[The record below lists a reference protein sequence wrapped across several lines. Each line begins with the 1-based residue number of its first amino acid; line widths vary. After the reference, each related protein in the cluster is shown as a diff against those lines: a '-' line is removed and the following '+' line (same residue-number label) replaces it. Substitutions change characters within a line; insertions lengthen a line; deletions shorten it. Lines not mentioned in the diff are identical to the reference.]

1 MHAQATRPQRR
12 NAYRMSVAALLAVA
26 LALLWL
32 RPEPDRSQALQ
43 EEPSLSSP
51 AAIAQDPA
59 EDQAGP
65 AAAAPAPARVA
76 VFPFTASPADPA
88 AEPLRIGLAEILIQR
103 LGSSGEAEA
112 VGRQSILAAN
122 LLGLDRTQAAALLD
136 AAYVLDGR
144 FELVGERLQLEAEF
158 HDIRAGTRLWVHRD
172 AGELE
177 LLQRLPDRLERR
189 VRASLRASAGL
200 YEVEV
205 DAEAASPEVPVEAH
219 LAYLKGRFAS
229 QRRTAQ
235 GLQRGLDWFERA
247 VLLAP
252 DYAPAWTGIAENRQL
267 LVWYAGE
274 WPNAMYPQALEAVE
288 RALALDPGAADAAA
302 TAGLILWTYRRDLAA
317 AERALQGALA
327 ANPDSAEA
335 LHALGQLLALTGRH
349 DEAVDLFQRA
359 LQIEPLSLVIR
370 TDYGSTW
377 LWNGDP
383 ATALEH
389 YLYVLQLDPDFAL
402 AQLFAG
408 LALVAM
414 GQHEEASAR
423 LERAALLGGSPPL
436 WRATL
441 ARNHAAAG
449 RTAEARAM
457 LEQLDAERSFRFVSP
472 VALALVHLAL
482 EDRSSALAEIQR
494 GLDEHDPMLI
504 YLLAYPEFRALRG
517 DPEFDALVADSRLEA
532 DRPGVLD

>member
-1 MHAQATRPQRR
+1 MHAPATRPQRR
-12 NAYRMSVAALLAVA
+12 NAYRMGVAALLAIA

-32 RPEPDRSQALQ
+32 SQTSQ
-43 EEPSLSSP
+43 EEPGLAAP
-51 AAIAQDPA
+51 AALPQSAADGQG
-59 EDQAGP
+59 GP
-65 AAAAPAPARVA
+65 VTSPPAPARVA

-88 AEPLRIGLAEILIQR
+88 AEPLRTGLAEILIQR

-112 VGRQSILAAN
+112 VGRQSILGAT
-122 LLGLDRTQAAALLD
+122 LLGLDRAQAAALLD

-144 FELVGERLQLEAEF
+144 FELVGERLRLEAEF
-158 HDIRAGTRLWVHRD
+158 HDMRAGTRLWIHHD
-172 AGELE
+172 EGELA
-177 LLQRLPDRLERR
+177 LLQRLPDLLERR
-189 VRASLRASAGL
+189 VRASLRAAAGL
-200 YEVEV
+200 SAVPIDDETASTEFPVEV
-205 DAEAASPEVPVEAH
+205 D
-219 LAYLKGRFAS
+219 LAFLKGRFAS
-229 QRRTAQ
+229 QRRTAE
-235 GLQRGLDWFERA
+235 GLQRGLEWFERA

-252 DYAPAWTGIAENRQL
+252 AYAPAWTGIAENRQL

-274 WPNAMYPQALEAVE
+274 WPNTMYPQALEAVE
-288 RALALDPGAADAAA
+288 RALALDPDAADAAA

-317 AERALQGALA
+317 AERALRGALA
-327 ANPDSAEA
+327 VNPDSAEA
-335 LHALGQLLALTGRH
+335 MHALGQLLALTGRH
-349 DEAVDLFQRA
+349 DEAVALFQRA

-370 TDYGSTW
+370 TDYGSSW

-383 ATALEH
+383 ATALDH

-408 LALVAM
+408 IALIAM
-414 GQHEEASAR
+414 GEYEQAGAR

-441 ARNHAAAG
+441 ARNHAGAG
-449 RTAEARAM
+449 RTAEARAL

-482 EDRSSALAEIQR
+482 GDRGKAMAEIQR

-504 YLLAYPEFRALRG
+504 YLLAYPEFLALRG
-517 DPEFDALVADSRLEA
+517 DPEFEALVSRSRLEA
-532 DRPGVLD
+532 SRPAVLD